1 MKKIQFLLFTILA
14 FASCQK
20 QYTYVERVRETSIF
34 GGSSEKDK
42 EEKVIV
48 AASDTAAYLEAFK
61 EFCISKKVYQDMLVK
76 SMKDVD
82 VPLDFKLYNEQGI
95 NISDIM
101 FPSRADKEKEISE
114 RIFGMENIVGSSD
127 KSGNGLG
134 DWEIGHYVDE
144 FQEETEEKYIKQ
156 SALGTFSNS
165 ATTNSDLVAHILVD
179 KNDIRLRLQE
189 YGRSYAKDDESI
201 RFRIKSGDSLVTEL
215 RMWVNR
221 DGYVEFLSYNK
232 KMQDSLKN
240 ILLRGGEVK
249 FSGVID
255 HYGKSTY
262 HFTFNADKFQNAL
275 KELDKKNDE
284 TK

>member
-1 MKKIQFLLFTILA
+1 
-14 FASCQK
+14 
-20 QYTYVERVRETSIF
+20 
-34 GGSSEKDK
+34 
-42 EEKVIV
+42 
-48 AASDTAAYLEAFK
+48 
-61 EFCISKKVYQDMLVK
+61 MLVK
-76 SMKDVD
+76 GMKDVD

-189 YGRSYAKDDESI
+189 YGRRYAKDDESI
-201 RFRIKSGDSLVTEL
+201 RFRVKSGDSLVTEFS
-215 RMWVNR
+215 MWVNR
-221 DGYVEFLSYNK
+221 DGYVEFLSYDK
-232 KMQDSLKN
+232 KMQDSL
-240 ILLRGGEVK
+240 
-249 FSGVID
+249 
-255 HYGKSTY
+255 
-262 HFTFNADKFQNAL
+262 
-275 KELDKKNDE
+275 
-284 TK
+284 